1 MKLDCTKWK
10 RFSVIGAISSFSLL
24 IIIYIT
30 LTADVAGCSE
40 LPNMNIDKRDS
51 LPSRNLAYQISLP
64 DSLKFANE
72 DVPLKYFDVRES
84 LDRELQLNTYWHSQT
99 LLLLKRAN
107 RFFPVIEPI
116 LKEKGIPDDFKFLA
130 VAESALANEIS
141 PSKAVGYWQILEKTG
156 KELGLEIN
164 KDVDERYSIE
174 KSTKAACDYL
184 LKSYIKYGNW
194 TLAAA
199 SYNYGSNGIDKQIDR
214 QNNQSYY
221 NLVLGEETGRY
232 LYRII
237 AFKVI
242 FQNPKKYGFILDKND
257 LYPPLKYYD
266 VVVDTTINNIARF
279 AEHFE
284 TNYKMLKTMNPWLRS
299 NILPNI
305 TKKKYTIH
313 IPEGGFREKAY
324 ER

>member
-1 MKLDCTKWK
+1 MELDCKKWK
-10 RFSVIGAISSFSLL
+10 RISVISTISSFSLI

-30 LTADVAGCSE
+30 LTADVAGCNEVSSFK
-40 LPNMNIDKRDS
+40 LDKRDT
-51 LPSRNLAYQISLP
+51 LLSRNMAYQISLP
-64 DSLKFANE
+64 DTLSFANE
-72 DVPLKYFDVRES
+72 NVPIKFFDVREG

-107 RFFPVIEPI
+107 RYFPVIEPI
-116 LKEKGIPDDFKFLA
+116 LKEEGVPDDFKYLA

-141 PSKAVGYWQILEKTG
+141 PAKAVGYWQILEKTG

-164 KDVDERYSIE
+164 KDVDERYNIE
-174 KSTKAACDYL
+174 KSTRAACNYL
-184 LKSYIKYGNW
+184 LKSYAKYGNW

-257 LYPPLKYYD
+257 LYPPLKHYD
-266 VVVDTTINNIARF
+266 VIVDTTINNIARF

-284 TNYKMLKTMNPWLRS
+284 TNYKMLKTLNPWLRS
-299 NILPNI
+299 NMLPNI
-305 TKKKYTIH
+305 NKKKYTIH
-313 IPEGGFREKAY
+313 IPEKGFREKAY
-324 ER
+324 E